1 MDDINTDNQTDT
13 LGAEENNNIPP
24 ATKPEDNESHAN
36 QLDVAA
42 GSSTPEPTEPSDNN
56 DPGQIISL
64 QKPTKVGRL
73 KKGGFKK
80 PMLSALTV
88 LVLVAI
94 GITGGYF
101 INHKSSTSNVNNK
114 FCSGVNIVF
123 FPGGTPTD
131 SFASVV
137 YQGAKQAQNDLGPNV
152 KYVWSNWDT
161 TTMTNQFI
169 DAISQTPKPDGIA
182 MMGHPG
188 AQALGPLVDE
198 AESKNIIV
206 TLQNVDIPSVRQNYT
221 NNGFGYV
228 GQDLYSSGQMV
239 SNGVIREYN
248 PAPGT
253 EAIVF
258 GVNPVTEPSRYD
270 RTRGIVDALTSDKLI
285 VHQINLPADVE
296 ANPSSAA
303 AKQMFASALSEFPN
317 SKIIVVDHGAV
328 TSAAPAILESL
339 GKKPGQYIVA
349 GFDLSPATV
358 NGIESGYISL
368 VSDQQPYLQGY
379 LPILQICMTK
389 KYDFSGLDINT
400 GTGLIDK
407 SNVNQI
413 KSLVDKKIR

>member
-1 MDDINTDNQTDT
+1 
-13 LGAEENNNIPP
+13 
-24 ATKPEDNESHAN
+24 
-36 QLDVAA
+36 
-42 GSSTPEPTEPSDNN
+42 
-56 DPGQIISL
+56 
-64 QKPTKVGRL
+64 
-73 KKGGFKK
+73 
-80 PMLSALTV
+80 
-88 LVLVAI
+88 LVAI

-270 RTRGIVDALTSDKLI
+270 RTRGIVDAFTSDKLI